1 MTSPEILAGN
11 FLKSLLQNFPGED
24 NSIPEKS
31 DHPQKESK
39 NQNTVKRKLMF
50 LEIGYGNS
58 GITAVRN

>member
-1 MTSPEILAGN
+1 MTSPEILAGD

-39 NQNTVKRKLMF
+39 NQKNYDIQWENAVKFYYGKEDISF
-50 LEIGYGNS
+50 L
-58 GITAVRN
+58 